1 MITIT
6 EKDVMNFK
14 GAFRGLRN
22 PLESHFKS
30 DSIGD
35 IAYFDEKHEM
45 MAEVAESYT
54 DALVERTDVTVC
66 AERDKRLDWFMDNSD
81 LESGSNNDYSS
92 FFLLG
97 LNDLILA
104 QRMISGGK
112 DESKFMR
119 QIFVSM
125 DIDAPLYF
133 WKEMDQYRIG
143 CTTNS
148 ESTMHKLATTPITR
162 ECFSFDNAFNDLPI
176 NKIDQSG
183 VTKYG
188 KDMGYVDHWHFED
201 GIDAIITHCEEL
213 RQEYLRTKDKAYWRA
228 MIQLLPAS
236 WNQKRTWSANYAV
249 LRNIYFARKSHKLQ
263 EWRDFCDM
271 ILTLPYAH
279 ELIAYEK
286 EVK

>member
-1 MITIT
+1 MIIVDNIQTYNIYYAI
-6 EKDVMNFK
+6 K
-14 GAFRGLRN
+14 GARN
-22 PLESHFKS
+22 PMESHLKN
-30 DSIGD
+30 DSTLTTNGNCNIGLQD
-35 IAYFDEKHEM
+35 LDLLQR
-45 MAEVAESYT
+45 
-54 DALVERTDVTVC
+54 LV
-66 AERDKRLDWFMDNSD
+66 
-81 LESGSNNDYSS
+81 SNTEASH
-92 FFLLG
+92 
-97 LNDLILA
+97 
-104 QRMISGGK
+104 
-112 DESKFMR
+112 SKFMR

-162 ECFSFDNAFNDLPI
+162 ECFSFDSAFNDLPI
-176 NKIDQSG
+176 NKIDQSD

-188 KDMGYVDHWHFED
+188 KDTGYTDHWHFED

-249 LRNIYFARKSHKLQ
+249 LRNIYFARKSHKLK
-263 EWRDFCDM
+263 EWQDFCDM
-271 ILTLPYAH
+271 ILTLPYAK